1 VWGFIFRPQRR
12 VLRMGLDSLTVLVL
26 YAFGI
31 AGLVAVTLGQT

>member
-1 VWGFIFRPQRR
+1 VWGLIFRPKRR

-31 AGLVAVTLGQT
+31 AGLVAVALGQT